1 MAPTVRSGDTNVT
14 IPRAMIDTNFSRS
27 SGAGGQNVNKVNTK
41 AEIRFKLDAAAW
53 IEQDVKERFRDMW
66 SANINGEGEVF
77 IQAQQHR
84 TQEANLEAAYEK
96 LTIMLR
102 KAAVVPKV
110 RMQRTGLSELTKEQR
125 REDKRRRSD
134 MKERRKGN
142 FDWDD

>member
-1 MAPTVRSGDTNVT
+1 
-14 IPRAMIDTNFSRS
+14 MIDTNFSRS

-53 IEQDVKERFRDMW
+53 IEEEVKERFRALW
-66 SANINGEGEVF
+66 GASINGEGEVF
-77 IQAQQHR
+77 IQAQQYR

-96 LTIMLR
+96 LAIMLR

-125 REDKRRRSD
+125 REDKRRRSE